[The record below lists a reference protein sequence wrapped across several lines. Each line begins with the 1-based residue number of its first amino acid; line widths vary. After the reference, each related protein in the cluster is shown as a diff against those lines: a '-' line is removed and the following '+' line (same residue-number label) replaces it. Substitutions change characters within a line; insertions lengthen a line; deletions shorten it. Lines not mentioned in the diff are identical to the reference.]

1 MIKYFNPAAEVKDL
15 VPSAANE
22 ILTPNVH
29 VISFKAPKQLFWPT
43 LATGAAIGIVA
54 YAICKDILKKNRS
67 N

>member
-22 ILTPNVH
+22 ILMPNVH

-54 YAICKDILKKNRS
+54 YAICKDILRKKQK
-67 N
+67 